1 MFLQGLALA
10 IVFAAGP
17 QQSRPADTTSKAADT
32 TNKAI
37 DEFEDRLKQYRELHK
52 KAESAAPPIDK
63 KKEDPKSIVAH
74 EQAVSSAIR
83 ASRKN
88 AAEGDIF
95 TPAVQ
100 KLLVATI
107 ARELSPAR
115 GIRGRTA
122 KEMILG
128 EGNPR
133 HPESKAQIVLAVNAK
148 YPEHAP
154 LSTVPPSVLLK
165 LPTLPEGLEYRFVGR
180 HLILYD
186 LKANLIVDILR
197 NAIR

>member
-1 MFLQGLALA
+1 MFLQSLVLV

-17 QQSRPADTTSKAADT
+17 QQSRPADTTNKVADT
-32 TNKAI
+32 TNKAL

-52 KAESAAPPIDK
+52 KAEAAAPPVDK
-63 KKEDPKSIVAH
+63 KKEDSQSIVAH
-74 EQAVSSAIR
+74 ERAVSSAIR

-107 ARELSPAR
+107 AGALSPAR
-115 GIRGRTA
+115 GTRGRTA

-128 EGNPR
+128 EGNPK
-133 HPESKAQIVLAVNAK
+133 HPESKAQITLAVNAK

-180 HLILYD
+180 HLILFD